1 MGNDK
6 QRLVELLEKA
16 TTEAGKLFRET
27 TKKVLAE
34 KGRFSSKEDIDR
46 RNIYAV
52 EADYL
57 LENGVVVLPC
67 KIGDIVW
74 CNIEEFDRPLKGMI
88 RRVSV
93 SKDFTTIATG
103 VEGYFAQDY
112 LINDFGKT
120 VFLTKEEAEQALV
133 TDKNVGSKKEEGE
146 K

>member
-1 MGNDK
+1 MMRN
-6 QRLVELLEKA
+6 RLVELFEKA

-46 RNIYAV
+46 RNIYEV

-74 CNIEEFDRPLKGMI
+74 CNIEGFDRPLKGMI

-112 LINDFGKT
+112 LINDFGKK
-120 VFLTKEEAEQALV
+120 VFYTKEEAELAL
-133 TDKNVGSKKEEGE
+133 NNIQNGNSFEGGAE
-146 K
+146 